1 MNTEQINRF
10 DELMREKLNS
20 YQETEPDMD
29 LLVHIHAR
37 KNRFLLTRNLFTL
50 IILLAIVS
58 AGIVGGYYLS
68 NGNSS
73 QHQTPSTQTKEFPS
87 LTGTSARLPIDGS
100 NNNPISLPNNFTGT
114 NSVAGSKNYNIG
126 DINNN
131 HVNSESANLRN
142 HLIGSTNNNA
152 LSIRVT
158 VYNPIMAE
166 GLISEQLSD
175 IKSNKNNTIAENT
188 DEALNTSNG
197 KNNPTNKTEKDACKA
212 TISYYT
218 TYDNGFNFMA
228 KTNNPKMQLTWLFG
242 DGKSSKEESPKHI
255 YQKAGQ
261 YAVTLTA
268 VDKTTKCK
276 AETYTLVN
284 VTTGVDL
291 TASSISGTVFAD
303 AEYATKTRV
312 DLLAYNSITN
322 VYERVQ
328 SAFTNN
334 KGLYEFNEII
344 EGNYLI
350 KASDYKDYTSSYYG
364 NTTDKEY
371 ANSVAIFAN
380 DYKDLN
386 AYDIQLVNH
395 KSNNVVS
402 KNKTDSGSKWMIVL
416 DQNNNPIASVLVNSN
431 GNIQSSGNLPQG
443 NYNLMDP
450 STGKTSGNLNVG
462 ANGLKI
468 GSPDVSAGSANGLAP
483 KGEQELVLLPNPAI
497 DYVKVGL
504 NPANNSPIDV
514 RIVNSQG
521 ALVQSYTIDNG
532 NGLTSINIGSLPVGT
547 YYVVVKQNGVTTS
560 NRLVKTLD
568 SSK

>member
-20 YQETEPDMD
+20 YEETEPDMD

-37 KNRFLLTRNLFTL
+37 KNRFLRTRNLFTL

-68 NGNSS
+68 NGNSN
-73 QHQTPSTQTKEFPS
+73 QHQTPSTQTNELPS
-87 LTGTSARLPIDGS
+87 LTGTSARLPVDGS
-100 NNNPISLPNNFTGT
+100 NNNAISLPNNFAGT
-114 NSVAGSKNYNIG
+114 NSVADGKNYNIG
-126 DINNN
+126 DVNNN
-131 HVNSESANLRN
+131 HVNSGNVNPTN
-142 HLIGSTNNNA
+142 HLIGLTNSNA
-152 LSIRVT
+152 VPKRVT
-158 VYNPIMAE
+158 VFNPIITE
-166 GLISEQLSD
+166 GLISEQLSE
-175 IKSNKNNTIAENT
+175 ITSNKNNTIAENA
-188 DEALNTSNG
+188 DEAFNTSND
-197 KNNPTNKTEKDACKA
+197 KHDNTNKTETDACTA

-218 TYDNGFNFMA
+218 TYDNGVNFMP
-228 KTNNPKMQLTWLFG
+228 KTNNTNMQFTWLFG

-261 YAVTLTA
+261 YAVTLIA
-268 VDKTTKCK
+268 INKTTKCK

-284 VTTGVDL
+284 VATGVDL
-291 TASSISGTVFAD
+291 TSSSISGTVFAD

-312 DLLAYNSITN
+312 DLLAYNSSTN

-334 KGLYEFNEII
+334 KGLYEFNEIV

-350 KASDYKDYTSSYYG
+350 KVADYKDYTSSYYG

-380 DYKDLN
+380 DYKELN
-386 AYDIQLVNH
+386 GYDIQLVNH
-395 KSNNVVS
+395 KANNVVS
-402 KNKTDSGSKWMIVL
+402 KNNADSGSKWMIVL

-462 ANGLKI
+462 ANGLKM
-468 GSPDVSAGSANGLAP
+468 GSPDVNTGAQEELVP
-483 KGEQELVLLPNPAI
+483 KAEQELVLLPNPAI

-560 NRLVKTLD
+560 SRLVKTLD

>member
-20 YQETEPDMD
+20 YEETEPDMD

-37 KNRFLLTRNLFTL
+37 KNRFLRTRNLFTL

-58 AGIVGGYYLS
+58 AGIVGGYYLT
-68 NGNSS
+68 NGNNN
-73 QHQTPSTQTKEFPS
+73 QRQTPSTQTNEAPS
-87 LTGTSARLPIDGS
+87 LTGTSTRLPNAGS
-100 NNNPISLPNNFTGT
+100 NNNFITLPNNFAGTYSVVDGKSNKTGNADNT
-114 NSVAGSKNYNIG
+114 ELNSVNVKPTNQSSGL
-126 DINNN
+126 NNN
-131 HVNSESANLRN
+131 N
-142 HLIGSTNNNA
+142 
-152 LSIRVT
+152 T
-158 VYNPIMAE
+158 VPKRATVFNPIITE
-166 GLISEQLSD
+166 GLISKQLAET
-175 IKSNKNNTIAENT
+175 KSNNNNPIAKNT
-188 DEALNTSNG
+188 DEGLDSSKD
-197 KNNPTNKTEKDACKA
+197 KNTNKTEKDACTA

-228 KTNNPKMQLTWLFG
+228 KTNNTNMQLTWLFG

-303 AEYATKTRV
+303 AEYAAKTRV
-312 DLLAYNSITN
+312 DLLAYNSSTN
-322 VYERVQ
+322 IYERVQ

-334 KGLYEFNEII
+334 KGYYEFNEII

-350 KASDYKDYTSSYYG
+350 KAADYKDYSSSFYG

-380 DYKDLN
+380 DYKELIG
-386 AYDIQLVNH
+386 YDIQLINH
-395 KSNNVVS
+395 KANALVGKNNS
-402 KNKTDSGSKWMIVL
+402 DSGSKWMIVL
-416 DQNNNPIASVLVNSN
+416 DQNNNPIASVLVNAN

-443 NYNLMDP
+443 SYNLMDP
-450 STGKTSGNLNVG
+450 STGKSSGNLNVTADGLKLG
-462 ANGLKI
+462 APDLNSNKSNGLI
-468 GSPDVSAGSANGLAP
+468 PEP
-483 KGEQELVLLPNPAI
+483 QQELVLMPNPAT
-497 DYVKVGL
+497 DYVKIGL

-532 NGLTSINIGSLPVGT
+532 NALTNINIGSLAVGT
-547 YYVVVKQNGVTTS
+547 YYVVVKQNGITTS
-560 NRLVKTLD
+560 SRLVKTLD

>member
-20 YQETEPDMD
+20 YEETEPDMD

-37 KNRFLLTRNLFTL
+37 KNRFLRTRNLFTL

-68 NGNSS
+68 NGNSN
-73 QHQTPSTQTKEFPS
+73 QNQTPSTQTNELPS
-87 LTGTSARLPIDGS
+87 LTGTSDRLPVDGS
-100 NNNPISLPNNFTGT
+100 NNNAISLPNNFAGT
-114 NSVAGSKNYNIG
+114 NSVADGKNYNIG
-126 DINNN
+126 DVNNN
-131 HVNSESANLRN
+131 HVNSGNVSPTN
-142 HLIGSTNNNA
+142 HLIGLTNSNA
-152 LSIRVT
+152 VPKRVT
-158 VYNPIMAE
+158 IFNPIITE
-166 GLISEQLSD
+166 GLISEQHSE
-175 IKSNKNNTIAENT
+175 ITSNKNNTIAENA
-188 DEALNTSNG
+188 DEALTTSND
-197 KNNPTNKTEKDACKA
+197 KNNNTNKTEKDACTA

-228 KTNNPKMQLTWLFG
+228 KTNNPNVQLTWLFG

-312 DLLAYNSITN
+312 DLLAYNSSTN

-334 KGLYEFNEII
+334 KGLYEFNEIV

-350 KASDYKDYTSSYYG
+350 KAADYKDYTSSYYG

-380 DYKDLN
+380 DYKELN
-386 AYDIQLVNH
+386 GYDIQLVNH
-395 KSNNVVS
+395 KANNVVS
-402 KNKTDSGSKWMIVL
+402 KNNADSGSKWMIVL

-431 GNIQSSGNLPQG
+431 GNIQSSGTLPQG

-450 STGKTSGNLNVG
+450 ATGKTTGNLNVD
-462 ANGLKI
+462 ANGLKM
-468 GSPDVSAGSANGLAP
+468 GSPDVSAGSTNGLAP
-483 KGEQELVLLPNPAI
+483 RVEQELVLLPNPAI

-521 ALVQSYTIDNG
+521 ALIQSYTIDNG

-560 NRLVKTLD
+560 SRLVKTLD

>member
-20 YQETEPDMD
+20 YEETEPDMD

-37 KNRFLLTRNLFTL
+37 KNRFLRTRNLFTL

-68 NGNSS
+68 NGNSN
-73 QHQTPSTQTKEFPS
+73 QHQTPSTQTNELPS
-87 LTGTSARLPIDGS
+87 LTGTSARLPVDGS
-100 NNNPISLPNNFTGT
+100 NNNAISLPNNFAGT
-114 NSVAGSKNYNIG
+114 NSVADGKNYNIG
-126 DINNN
+126 DVNNN
-131 HVNSESANLRN
+131 HVNSGNVNPTN
-142 HLIGSTNNNA
+142 HLFGLTNSNA
-152 LSIRVT
+152 VPKRVT
-158 VYNPIMAE
+158 VFNPIITE
-166 GLISEQLSD
+166 GLISEQLSE
-175 IKSNKNNTIAENT
+175 ITSNKNNTIAENA
-188 DEALNTSNG
+188 DEAFNTSND
-197 KNNPTNKTEKDACKA
+197 KQDNTNKTEIDACTA

-218 TYDNGFNFMA
+218 TYDNGVNFMP
-228 KTNNPKMQLTWLFG
+228 KTNNTNMQFTWLFG

-261 YAVTLTA
+261 YAVTLIA
-268 VDKTTKCK
+268 INKTTKCK

-284 VTTGVDL
+284 VATGVDL
-291 TASSISGTVFAD
+291 TSSSISGTVFAD

-312 DLLAYNSITN
+312 DLLAYNSSTN

-334 KGLYEFNEII
+334 KGLYEFNEIV

-350 KASDYKDYTSSYYG
+350 KVADYKDYTSSYYG

-380 DYKDLN
+380 DYKELN
-386 AYDIQLVNH
+386 GYDIQLVNH
-395 KSNNVVS
+395 KANNVVS
-402 KNKTDSGSKWMIVL
+402 KNNADSGSKWMIVL

-462 ANGLKI
+462 ANGLKM
-468 GSPDVSAGSANGLAP
+468 GSPDVNTGAQEELVP
-483 KGEQELVLLPNPAI
+483 KAEQELVLLPNPAI

-560 NRLVKTLD
+560 SRLVKTLD

>member
-20 YQETEPDMD
+20 YEETEPDMD

-37 KNRFLLTRNLFTL
+37 KNRFLRTRNLFTL

-68 NGNSS
+68 NGNSN
-73 QHQTPSTQTKEFPS
+73 QHQTPSTQTNELPS
-87 LTGTSARLPIDGS
+87 LTGTSARLPVDDS
-100 NNNPISLPNNFTGT
+100 NNNSISLPNNFAGT
-114 NSVAGSKNYNIG
+114 NSVADGKNYNIG
-126 DINNN
+126 DVNNN
-131 HVNSESANLRN
+131 HVNSGNVNPTN
-142 HLIGSTNNNA
+142 HLIGLTNINA
-152 LSIRVT
+152 VPKRVT
-158 VYNPIMAE
+158 VFNPIITE
-166 GLISEQLSD
+166 GLISEQLSE
-175 IKSNKNNTIAENT
+175 ITSNKNNTIAENA
-188 DEALNTSNG
+188 DEAFNTSND
-197 KNNPTNKTEKDACKA
+197 KNNNTNKTEKDACTA

-228 KTNNPKMQLTWLFG
+228 KTNNPNVQLTWLFG
-242 DGKSSKEESPKHI
+242 DGKSSKEEAPKHI

-284 VTTGVDL
+284 VTAGVDL

-312 DLLAYNSITN
+312 DLLAYNSSTN

-350 KASDYKDYTSSYYG
+350 KAADYKDYTSSYYG

-380 DYKDLN
+380 DYKELN
-386 AYDIQLVNH
+386 GYDIQLVNH
-395 KSNNVVS
+395 KANNVVS
-402 KNKTDSGSKWMIVL
+402 KNNTDSGSKWMIVL

-462 ANGLKI
+462 ANGLTI
-468 GSPDVSAGSANGLAP
+468 GSPDVSAGTANGLAP
-483 KGEQELVLLPNPAI
+483 KAEQELVLLPNPAI

-560 NRLVKTLD
+560 SRLVKTLD